1 MANSLRFL
9 IYITFYQL
17 QLPLCLTCLPYI
29 AHTAVIT
36 VTSTGYV
43 YGHGHNHIP
52 SFLLHLA
59 HDALRPAE
67 KVALIAQG
75 AAE

>member
-9 IYITFYQL
+9 IYITFHQL
-17 QLPLCLTCLPYI
+17 QLPLCLPCLYCSYGR
-29 AHTAVIT
+29 HH
-36 VTSTGYV
+36 GYV

-67 KVALIAQG
+67 KVALVAQG